1 MQLRKGSITVS
12 DQVFECIGKGGR
24 YTVVATAFGA
34 GTMKEHEC
42 LFVYK
47 NEEGMYFVRTH
58 DDFWAR
64 MRELPKDPA

>member
-1 MQLRKGSITVS
+1 MK
-12 DQVFECIGKGGR
+12 DQKFECIGKGGE
-24 YTVVATAFGA
+24 YTVVATAIGA

-47 NEEGMYFVRTH
+47 NSEGIYFVRTH

-64 MRELPKDPA
+64 MREIEPGHV

>member
-1 MQLRKGSITVS
+1 MEEQTFK
-12 DQVFECIGKGGR
+12 CIGKGGE
-24 YTVVATAFGA
+24 YTVVATAIGA

-47 NEEGMYFVRTH
+47 NTEGIYFVRTH

-64 MRELPKDPA
+64 MQEIEPEPK